1 MTSKELAKGIKVEM
15 EHKNLFPKNLQKT
28 MAKRIA
34 ETHIKEDKHYYEKLS
49 KAGL

>member
-28 MAKRIA
+28 MAEKIA
-34 ETHIKEDKHYYEKLS
+34 KNHLDEDKNYYKKLK